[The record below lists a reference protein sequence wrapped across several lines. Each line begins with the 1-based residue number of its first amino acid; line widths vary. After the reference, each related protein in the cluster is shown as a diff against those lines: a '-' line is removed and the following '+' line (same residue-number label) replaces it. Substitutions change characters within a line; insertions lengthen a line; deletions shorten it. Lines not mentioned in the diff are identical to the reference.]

1 MARWD
6 TEIAS
11 RATKKNHQVLGSAG
25 VNTHRSSASL
35 RIEGER
41 VLRGL
46 NFPAYMDHSWIYVA
60 DNLHATPFR
69 RHGSTVAPDACSSI
83 RQIDRTRFR
92 LGINVNYSW
101 SDGTRVSSSHVQLA
115 ISRGN
120 RFIRRFESVEQVN
133 RKYLD
138 VECNASLGDLKR
150 LLSHPFFTI
159 TPCAIGGHHETL
171 GPYFPV
177 QASADNRYLRF
188 AVRPEHPRASS
199 SSPQSIEVV
208 VPSNKQLLR
217 RMLLKGEIDITAP
230 LGLPL
235 TMWAE
240 LKVLQYPGNRA
251 LDVWFVLTGFSRLSA
266 KYDGMRDILAYCL
279 NLKSIS
285 RITDGLVA
293 AFGETPSELTK
304 ESFSRRLPLDA
315 CKESLNIFHTEYA
328 PNREVATEICEQ
340 LRFFGIRAEVKQVP
354 YEELLS
360 RSFHDCEGLT
370 LDIQVGLRSE
380 ESSTANHWSA
390 DSLRILGARSAFLM
404 SKGRQSAIFNFS
416 DIGVIDWTSI
426 IH

>member
-11 RATKKNHQVLGSAG
+11 RATKKNHQILGSAG
-25 VNTHRSSASL
+25 VSMHRSSASL

-69 RHGSTVAPDACSSI
+69 RHGSTMAPDACSSL
-83 RQIDRTRFR
+83 RQIERTRFR

-101 SDGTRVSSSHVQLA
+101 SDGTRVSSAHIQVALT
-115 ISRGN
+115 RGN
-120 RFIRRFESVEQVN
+120 RFIRRFESIKRVN

-138 VECNASLGDLKR
+138 IECNASLGDLKC

-177 QASADNRYLRF
+177 HASPDNRHLQF
-188 AVRPEHPRASS
+188 VVRPEHPRVSR

-230 LGLPL
+230 LGVPL

-240 LKVLQYPGNRA
+240 LKAHQYPRNRA

-266 KYDGMRDILAYCL
+266 KYDGLRDILAYRL

-285 RITDGLVA
+285 RIIDGLVA
-293 AFGETPSELTK
+293 ACGETPSELAK
-304 ESFSRRLPLDA
+304 ETCLRHLPLDA

-328 PNREVATEICEQ
+328 PNREVALEICVQ
-340 LRFFGIRAEVKQVP
+340 LRSFGIRAEVKQVP

-360 RSFHDCEGLT
+360 RSFRDCEGLT
-370 LDIQVGLRSE
+370 LDIQVGLRPE
-380 ESSTANHWSA
+380 ESSTANHWNA
-390 DSLRILGARSAFLM
+390 DSLRILGARSVFLM
-404 SKGRQSAIFNFS
+404 SKDRSSTIFNFS

-426 IH
+426 IN